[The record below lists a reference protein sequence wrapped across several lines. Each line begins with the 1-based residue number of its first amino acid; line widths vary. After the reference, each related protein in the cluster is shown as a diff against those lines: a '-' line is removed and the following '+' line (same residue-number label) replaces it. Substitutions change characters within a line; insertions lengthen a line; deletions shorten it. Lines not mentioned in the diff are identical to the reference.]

1 MLVEGEGNS
10 QILLDSESSWV
21 VEGCLLP
28 PTLAGVGWRGPGTDF
43 VKNE

>member
-1 MLVEGEGNS
+1 MEGGGNS
-10 QILLDSESSWV
+10 KILQDSESSWV

-28 PTLAGVGWRGPGTDF
+28 LTLAGVGWRGPGTDF